1 MNEKGITLLELIVA
15 LTIMALIMVLLT
27 STMHLSF
34 RSIEKGEAAVE
45 SLERMRASFRLIS
58 SQVQS
63 AIKPAEQPLGQLQQN
78 NDDDTFNQPT
88 PVEFGTGDELGEDE
102 DKRLKH
108 FVGDDEKL
116 MFPTTVSLWSRPK
129 GIINVTYTVEHG
141 DNGLME
147 LHASE
152 TNPLTEVT
160 KEIKLLD
167 GFDEIKFEY
176 FVVEDVD
183 AEEKGNWTSNWDKDD
198 IDFEDEILKRI
209 AIHLKKGEK
218 ELTFIVPVRMED
230 EETQ

>member
-15 LTIMALIMVLLT
+15 LTIMGLIMVLLT

-58 SQVQS
+58 SQIQS
-63 AIKPAEQPLGQLQQN
+63 ALKPADKPLGQLQLQKDSVDN
-78 NDDDTFNQPT
+78 TLGDEDDD
-88 PVEFGTGDELGEDE
+88 E
-102 DKRLKH
+102 RLKH
-108 FVGDDEKL
+108 FVGDNEKL
-116 MFPTTVSLWSRPK
+116 EFPTAVSLWSRPK

-167 GFDEIKFEY
+167 GFDEIRFEY
-176 FVVEDVD
+176 FVVEDID
-183 AEEKGNWTSNWDKDD
+183 AEEKGDWASKWDKED

-218 ELTFIVPVRMED
+218 EITFIVPVRMED